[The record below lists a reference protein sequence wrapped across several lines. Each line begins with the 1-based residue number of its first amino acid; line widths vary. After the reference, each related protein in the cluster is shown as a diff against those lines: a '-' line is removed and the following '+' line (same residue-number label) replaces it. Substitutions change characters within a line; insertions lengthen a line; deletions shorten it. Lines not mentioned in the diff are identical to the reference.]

1 MISNTTPTI
10 KKSLKT
16 AAIAAAALTLALLQG
31 CATGPN
37 ANPEDPLEPFNRTVY
52 NFNDGLDRAVLK
64 PVATVYRDATPQ
76 LVRTGVTNFF
86 SNLGD
91 LVSLVNNALQGKP
104 VETTD
109 TLFRLTTNTVFG
121 LGGIFDVAS
130 DLGIEKH
137 KEDFGQTLGVWGL
150 ESGPYVVLPLFGP
163 STVRDT
169 GGLVVDS
176 QFDVVGQTSDV
187 SARNSM
193 QALRLVNL
201 RANLLAA
208 GDLLEQSALDKYS
221 FTRDVYLQ
229 RRRAQIGGKA
239 VQEERYDLPESGP
252 AAATPAAVAP
262 AR

>member
-1 MISNTTPTI
+1 MKNNTI
-10 KKSLKT
+10 KSKLKP
-16 AAIAAAALTLALLQG
+16 AALCAAALTLALLQG

-37 ANPEDPLEPFNRTVY
+37 ANPEDPFEPFNRTVY
-52 NFNDGLDRAVLK
+52 NFNDGVDRAVLK

-91 LVSLVNNALQGKP
+91 LGSLINNALQGKG

-121 LGGIFDVAS
+121 LGGIFDVAT
-130 DLGIEKH
+130 DLGIERH

-150 ESGPYVVLPLFGP
+150 DSGPFVMLPLFGP

-169 GGLVVDS
+169 AGMVVDS
-176 QFDVVGQTSDV
+176 HVDLVSQAHDV
-187 SARNSM
+187 SARNSLTV
-193 QALRLVNL
+193 LRVVNL

-239 VQEERYDLPESGP
+239 QQEERYDLPEGAP
-252 AAATPAAVAP
+252 ATTRPATAAP